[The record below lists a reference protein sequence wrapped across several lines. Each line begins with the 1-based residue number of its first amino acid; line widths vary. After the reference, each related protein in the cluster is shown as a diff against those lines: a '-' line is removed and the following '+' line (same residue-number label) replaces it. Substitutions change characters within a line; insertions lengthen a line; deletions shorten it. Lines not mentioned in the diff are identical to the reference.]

1 MLISDD
7 YFPTLNRENVEVV
20 LSPID
25 HVTQDAVVT
34 KDGRNVPADVIVLA
48 TGFQSTSF
56 LAPMEIVGAE
66 GRSLD
71 QEWHGV
77 PRAYLGITVAG
88 FPNLFLM
95 YGPNTNLG
103 HNSIIFMIECQTN
116 YILGCLDEMDSRG
129 LASID
134 LRRDVMESFDA
145 RVQKELQDTAWAA
158 TGKSWYKNDD
168 GRITNNW
175 SGSTIRYW
183 WKTRRVDLSLY
194 RQKAR
199 IGEAERAAQTFA
211 SSAHMAAD

>member
-1 MLISDD
+1 
-7 YFPTLNRENVEVV
+7 
-20 LSPID
+20 
-25 HVTQDAVVT
+25 
-34 KDGRNVPADVIVLA
+34 
-48 TGFQSTSF
+48 
-56 LAPMEIVGAE
+56 MEIVGAE